1 MLLSIPDFI
10 SFIYIIAVCSM
21 VLWSLLTNHNNH
33 KFKVIYY
40 GASTVIGIYGVLV
53 LALLVYN
60 TQSII
65 KKTSGDI
72 GDTGDFFIPLIYLRA
87 LILFVVL
94 GFALP
99 IFWTLSFRKSV

>member
-10 SFIYIIAVCSM
+10 SFVYIIAICSV
-21 VLWSLLTNHNNH
+21 VLWSLLTNHNNN

-40 GASTVIGIYGVLV
+40 GASTLLGIYGLLV
-53 LALLVYN
+53 LALLFYN

-65 KKTSGDI
+65 KKTSEDI
-72 GDTGDFFIPLIYLRA
+72 GESGEFFIPLIYLRS
-87 LILFVVL
+87 LILFVVI

-99 IFWTLSFRKSV
+99 IIWTFSFRKSV